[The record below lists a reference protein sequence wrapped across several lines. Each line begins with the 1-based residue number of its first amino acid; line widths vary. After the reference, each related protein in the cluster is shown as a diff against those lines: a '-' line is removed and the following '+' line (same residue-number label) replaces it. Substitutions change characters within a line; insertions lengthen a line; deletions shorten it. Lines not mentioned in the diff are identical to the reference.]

1 MAVVGPAL
9 LVLAGVVW
17 MVDVSSQAA
26 LEASLGRR
34 LVSVA
39 HGAAALLPG
48 RVVLLGEGDDD
59 RRTAR
64 SARKKL
70 AELAAATGVPRLV
83 VATERGVVVDSAGE
97 RRIGEP
103 YLRAAADAF
112 ELSQVLGGDA
122 VASLLFEGPE
132 GRPHKSG
139 YAPFRHDGA
148 IVGYVAATAP
158 ADYTE
163 ALDRL
168 RARLWGG
175 TAVGLGILIVLAS
188 TVGRWVAVPLSRL
201 AAAARRIGEGE
212 LQTKVAVEGPHEA
225 RVLATTMNRMTE
237 ALRARDIRL
246 QMMLSG
252 IAHEVRNP
260 LGGIELFGGLLHEDL
275 DAGDPRRNHVD
286 RILSELRTLSKV
298 VNDFLEYARERPP
311 ELNAHRAEDLL
322 RDAWEMTACEAP
334 FRLEDHSGGGSVRV
348 DGDRMRRA
356 LMNLLQNGAQA
367 AEGGEVAASVADAG
381 EELVLSIEDAGPGID
396 PAIRPQIFE
405 PFFTTRQKGTGLG
418 LALVNKTVSEVG
430 GRVELGDSIRLGG
443 ARFEIRLPK
452 SAAAR

>member
-9 LVLAGVVW
+9 LVLVGVLW

-39 HGAAALLPG
+39 QGAAALIPG
-48 RVVLLGEGDDD
+48 RVVLLGEGDDE

-70 AELAAATGVPRLV
+70 ADLAAAAGVPRLV
-83 VATERGVVVDSAGE
+83 VATERGVVVDSSQA

-103 YLRAAADAF
+103 YLRAAVDAF
-112 ELSQVLGGDA
+112 ELSQVEGGEG
-122 VASLLFEGPE
+122 VASLLFEGAD
-132 GRPHKSG
+132 GRPHKTG
-139 YAPFRHDGA
+139 YAPFLHEGEIA
-148 IVGYVAATAP
+148 GYVAAMAP
-158 ADYTE
+158 ADYTQ
-163 ALDRL
+163 ALGRL
-168 RARLWGG
+168 RTRLLGG
-175 TAVGLGILIVLAS
+175 AGLGLAVLVVLAL
-188 TVGRWVAVPLSRL
+188 TVARWMSVPLSRL
-201 AAAARRIGEGE
+201 ARAARRIGEGE
-212 LQTKVAVEGPHEA
+212 LETRVAVEGPREA
-225 RVLATTMNRMTE
+225 QVLATTMNRMSE
-237 ALRARDIRL
+237 ALRARDLRL

-275 DAGDPRRNHVD
+275 EIGDPRRGHVE

-311 ELNAHRAEDLL
+311 ELETHSAVALL
-322 RDAWEMTACEAP
+322 RDAWEMTASEAP
-334 FRLEDHSGGGSVRV
+334 FQLEDHSEVGMVVV

-367 AEGGEVAASVADAG
+367 AAGGQVRATVEDRDQ
-381 EELVLSIEDAGPGID
+381 ELLLTIEDAGPGI
-396 PAIRPQIFE
+396 PADIRSQIFE

-418 LALVNKTVSEVG
+418 LALVNKTVNEVG
-430 GRVELGDSIRLGG
+430 GQVELGESSRLGG

-452 SAAAR
+452 SAGSR